1 MKFARHGVL
10 PVLVGVAAASR
21 CKPHPPS
28 SSTLITPTI
37 SSVPASSV
45 LTSSA
50 PASSVLTSSAPA
62 SSVLSSSSILS
73 SSIPSSSL
81 VPTCGGGQCLAA
93 ITAVPSIGDA
103 FCSSWLSWTPATTV
117 VTEVETV
124 TSTHTNLET
133 VTAVVTLT
141 TATITETA
149 GTTTLFQKRQ
159 LPSADPAES
168 IFSECDSASA
178 SVSSA
183 CSCHLA
189 GSTTS
194 TVTVTETTT
203 STEIP
208 EYTGTMTTTETTSV
222 IQTVS
227 AEATRVVPP
236 QPILNSGL
244 ESYLTTG
251 NISPWT
257 DTVSTT
263 GGQLQIIN
271 GVNPCAGAGDCAGG
285 SVVIR
290 VYPPAAGGYTA
301 IRQTFLAR
309 PNTSYNFSFMY
320 RCLNYNSA
328 AYMSVWYAGQLVPN
342 GNVQCSTP
350 GSAFAH
356 PRVGPFKT
364 DETGVGEIEVRF
376 HNPGG
381 LPYLYVYADAFEA
394 TVAV

>member
-1 MKFARHGVL
+1 MFR
-10 PVLVGVAAASR
+10 
-21 CKPHPPS
+21 
-28 SSTLITPTI
+28 
-37 SSVPASSV
+37 
-45 LTSSA
+45 
-50 PASSVLTSSAPA
+50 
-62 SSVLSSSSILS
+62 
-73 SSIPSSSL
+73 
-81 VPTCGGGQCLAA
+81 
-93 ITAVPSIGDA
+93 
-103 FCSSWLSWTPATTV
+103 
-117 VTEVETV
+117 
-124 TSTHTNLET
+124 
-133 VTAVVTLT
+133 
-141 TATITETA
+141 
-149 GTTTLFQKRQ
+149 KRQ

-208 EYTGTMTTTETTSV
+208 EYTVRAKIHTYLISPSRLSPLTSIHSVHTNVTCNPIKSTLTTTETTNV

-251 NISPWT
+251 NILPWT

-271 GVNPCAGAGDCAGG
+271 GVNPCVGAGDCAGG
-285 SVVIR
+285 QVVIR
-290 VYPPAAGGYTA
+290 VYPPTVAGGGYTA

-309 PNTSYNFSFMY
+309 PNTSYIFSFMY
-320 RCLNYNSA
+320 RCLNYNNV
-328 AYMSVWYAGQLVPN
+328 AYMSVWYAGRLVPN
-342 GNVQCSTP
+342 GNVQCNTP
-350 GSAFAH
+350 GAAFAR
-356 PRVGPFKT
+356 PRVGPFVT

-381 LPYLYVYADAFEA
+381 LPYLYMYADAFEA
-394 TVAV
+394 SAVV